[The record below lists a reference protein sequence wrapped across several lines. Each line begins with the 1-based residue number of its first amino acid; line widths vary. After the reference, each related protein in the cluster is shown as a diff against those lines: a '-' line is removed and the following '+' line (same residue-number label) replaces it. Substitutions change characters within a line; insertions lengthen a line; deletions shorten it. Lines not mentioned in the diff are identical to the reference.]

1 MTPYS
6 HEFRHQ
12 LFTATALGSVVVLA
26 LVGAGAG
33 YTASQVTLSEIQT
46 VYTYSDGYHFLVYAI
61 GSQGTAFSGASLVL
75 WINSSATFQPPIAV
89 ERGATDASG
98 LASFFFA
105 IPNGSY
111 LYSVLAIGAGI
122 QTETGGQTNFNS
134 NLSSGTGVL
143 LDPVSLGTWATD
155 RAVSVTALNAT
166 GQAPVGYQIR
176 YIVGSGAYF
185 PFIGV
190 TPENATTLFTTLSGF
205 QTNAPWNVSFAAP
218 SITWVEFEA
227 FTPSGASAGVV
238 ILSATELLTTGVSS
252 AGASA
257 VSSLSAAQTLVALL
271 GLVLGYARY
280 GKDRSMRTVE
290 SVLWRPVTREG
301 LFVVRWASVVIP
313 LGGGLA
319 LLLGLTDLWMTSV
332 LSAGIPLGALLA
344 LFGVLLAE
352 GMAMAGLLMLGSHL
366 LRSRGGV
373 IGLGVGLFI
382 LFGVF
387 FTIFVALVAFGTGAT
402 DPAQVLVN
410 AAYLNPMQLMGPATA
425 VIVPQAASNS
435 SGMGLAVP
443 LNLSTTVTANAGV
456 VAAVVSAWFAVPTLV
471 AFVLARYRE

>member
-1 MTPYS
+1 
-6 HEFRHQ
+6 
-12 LFTATALGSVVVLA
+12 
-26 LVGAGAG
+26 
-33 YTASQVTLSEIQT
+33 
-46 VYTYSDGYHFLVYAI
+46 
-61 GSQGTAFSGASLVL
+61 
-75 WINSSATFQPPIAV
+75 
-89 ERGATDASG
+89 
-98 LASFFFA
+98 
-105 IPNGSY
+105 
-111 LYSVLAIGAGI
+111 
-122 QTETGGQTNFNS
+122 
-134 NLSSGTGVL
+134 
-143 LDPVSLGTWATD
+143 
-155 RAVSVTALNAT
+155 
-166 GQAPVGYQIR
+166 
-176 YIVGSGAYF
+176 
-185 PFIGV
+185 
-190 TPENATTLFTTLSGF
+190 TTLFTTLSGF

-301 LFVVRWASVVIP
+301 LFAVRWASVVIP

-352 GMAMAGLLMLGSHL
+352 GMALAGLLMLGSHL

-387 FTIFVALVAFGTGAT
+387 FTIFVALVAFGTGAA

-425 VIVPQAASNS
+425 VIVPQAANNS

-443 LNLSTTVTANAGV
+443 LNLSTTVTANAEV